1 MRRRL
6 VGWVSVAA
14 AVVALAGCTSG
25 SATQL
30 VSSSPAPGIPAPSAI
45 APSSTPLVFP
55 AMPEEPGS
63 TTIALAGY
71 DRATGRSESIGSQ
84 SRLAKGTGY
93 VVTAR
98 CVADVADVA
107 DVTIGYGLEVDGAE
121 VSSGDIPCD
130 GSQLINSALV
140 GTGADTNVSISL
152 TSDLD
157 AVLTA
162 YAAVVPQGS

>member
-6 VGWVSVAA
+6 VGSVSVAA
-14 AVVALAGCTSG
+14 AVVALAGCTSE

-30 VSSSPAPGIPAPSAI
+30 LSSSPAPGIPAPSAT

-98 CVADVADVA
+98 CVADVA

>member
-1 MRRRL
+1 
-6 VGWVSVAA
+6 
-14 AVVALAGCTSG
+14 
-25 SATQL
+25 
-30 VSSSPAPGIPAPSAI
+30 
-45 APSSTPLVFP
+45 
-55 AMPEEPGS
+55 MPEEPGS

-71 DRATGRSESIGSQ
+71 DRATGRSDSIGSQ

-98 CVADVADVA
+98 CVADVA

-140 GTGADTNVSISL
+140 GTGADTNVSINL

>member
-14 AVVALAGCTSG
+14 VGVLAGCTTD
-25 SATQL
+25 SATEP

-45 APSSTPLVFP
+45 QPSSTPLVFP
-55 AMPEEPGS
+55 AMPEVPGS
-63 TTIALAGY
+63 QTIALAGY
-71 DRATGRSESIGSQ
+71 DRATGRSDANGSQ
-84 SRLAKGTGY
+84 GRLAKGAAY
-93 VVTAR
+93 VVIAR
-98 CVADVADVA
+98 CVADVA
-107 DVTIGYGLEVDGAE
+107 DVTIGYALEVDGAA
-121 VSSGDIPCD
+121 VSAGDIPCD

-140 GTGADTNVSISL
+140 GTGADTTVSISL

-162 YAAVVPQGS
+162 YAAVVPQDS